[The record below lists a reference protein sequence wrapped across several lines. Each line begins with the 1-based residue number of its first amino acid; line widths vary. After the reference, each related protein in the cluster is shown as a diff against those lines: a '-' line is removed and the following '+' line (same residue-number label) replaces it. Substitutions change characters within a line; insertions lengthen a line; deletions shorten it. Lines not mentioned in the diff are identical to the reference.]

1 MHLAVPQSNLSTR
14 TGTRTVMAIFLIT
27 MNLAVATTSITSSIH
42 AQNNTINLTVSS
54 LFVKQIKDNMTSF
67 TGNNVTLT
75 GTKDEVTNK
84 YYELAEQF
92 DKQSG
97 IKPNENVTYI
107 FKNKTEVTIPYSGYR
122 NNASQQLLADVL
134 HPLGEP
140 GDKLCWI
147 NEPDLQMHYVCG

>member
-1 MHLAVPQSNLSTR
+1 MCLPVPHSNLN
-14 TGTRTVMAIFLIT
+14 TRTVMAIFLIAT
-27 MNLAVATTSITSSIH
+27 SMVIVATTITASIY

-54 LFVKQIKDNMTSF
+54 LFVKQNPDNSTSF

-75 GTKDEVTNK
+75 GTKDEVANK

-107 FKNKTEVTIPYSGYR
+107 FKNKTEVTIPYTGYR
-122 NNASQQLLADVL
+122 NNASQQLFADVL

-147 NEPDLQMHYVCG
+147 DEPDLQVHYVCG